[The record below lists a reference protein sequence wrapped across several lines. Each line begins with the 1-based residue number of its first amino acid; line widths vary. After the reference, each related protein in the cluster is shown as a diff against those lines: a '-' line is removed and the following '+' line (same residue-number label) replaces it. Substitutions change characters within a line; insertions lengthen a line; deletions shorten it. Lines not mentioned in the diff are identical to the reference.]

1 MVCPTEQPTRCKI
14 LCNMWRAL
22 VLLLILSCGMLA
34 LAAAVPL
41 ESVTVDGTVLAKEMV
56 LEVAGLKV
64 GASIDKAGI
73 EAACLKLQESGLFSS
88 LEYRYATGSKGGF
101 ALTLKVADHG
111 PMMDAFIDVPGV
123 GEEELWQW
131 LTKRYPAF
139 NRKLPGNE
147 GAQQFVARKLE
158 AYLGARLNGQRLV
171 PRLEGNL
178 SRGSAVEVS
187 LQPEVL
193 PRIGSLTFLGQ
204 EEFTSDELGRI
215 FRKATAPEGYT
226 DRGFRKLLD
235 FNVRRAYEDRGMYR
249 VRFLSVTP
257 QFTDSSSV
265 TVTVR
270 VEDGPRFTLGD
281 VQIVGEGLPA
291 GPMLGAAKLKK
302 GQTANWAQIQQGI
315 WAMES
320 IVKRT
325 GYFEATAV
333 PERNL
338 DDSRRVLD
346 LKVPFQLGPL
356 YHFGQLSIAGLPAAQ
371 EAQAR
376 KIWNLRPGDP
386 FDYAY
391 PTDFL
396 ALFSQAL
403 KLERQ
408 PAMEIKMAPGK
419 GEHVMDFTLAF
430 RPW

>member
-1 MVCPTEQPTRCKI
+1 
-14 LCNMWRAL
+14 
-22 VLLLILSCGMLA
+22 MLA
-34 LAAAVPL
+34 LAAGVPL

-64 GASIDKAGI
+64 GAPIDKAGI

-88 LEYRYATGSKGGF
+88 IEYRYANGPKGGF

-111 PMMDAFIDVPGV
+111 PMMNAFIDVPGV

-131 LTKRYPAF
+131 LTKRYPSF

-193 PRIGSLTFLGQ
+193 PRIGSLTFSGQ
-204 EEFTSDELGRI
+204 EEFTSDELGKI

-281 VQIVGEGLPA
+281 VQLIGEGLPA
-291 GPMLGAAKLKK
+291 EPMLGAAKLKK
-302 GQTANWAQIQQGI
+302 GQTANRAQIQQGI

-325 GYFEATAV
+325 GFFEATAL

-338 DDSRRVLD
+338 DDSRRVLN
-346 LKVPFQLGPL
+346 LKVPFQMGPL
-356 YHFGQLSIAGLPAAQ
+356 YHSANSVSPAFPRR
-371 EAQAR
+371 R
-376 KIWNLRPGDP
+376 KRRRGESGDLRPGDP

-408 PAMEIKMAPGK
+408 PAMEIKMTPG
-419 GEHVMDFTLAF
+419 TST
-430 RPW
+430 